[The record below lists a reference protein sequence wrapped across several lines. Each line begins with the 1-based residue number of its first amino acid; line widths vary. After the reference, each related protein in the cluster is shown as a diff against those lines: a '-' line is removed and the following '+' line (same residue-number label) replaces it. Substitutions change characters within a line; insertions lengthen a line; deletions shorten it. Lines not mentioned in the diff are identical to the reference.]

1 MVIDFLLIF
10 LYAILGGLAYWLPH
24 FSIWPTSILNA
35 IAYLVNKLAIINF
48 IFPID
53 TLFYCINFFIQFLVL
68 YYGAKLLVSIFNWV
82 RGSGE
87 IKI

>member
-1 MVIDFLLIF
+1 MVIDFILLL
-10 LYAILGGLAYWLPH
+10 LYSILGGLAIALPS
-24 FSIWPTSILNA
+24 FSIWPTSVLDA
-35 IAYLVNKLAIINF
+35 IVYLINTLAIVNF

-53 TLFYCINFFIQFLVL
+53 TLFYCVNFFIHFLVL
-68 YYGAKLLVSIFNWV
+68 YYGAKLLVSLFNWA